1 MESPA
6 QQLRFIKNNVFQM
19 RVIIIIFFLNMLVS
33 EQFYKEPSFDIL
45 KKSKNIEVRLYKEN
59 IIAKTSVPIE
69 DEKIDNSMFRT
80 LASYI
85 FGENE
90 RRQRIPMTAP
100 VTTIKNEE
108 TYDMIFYMLN
118 VENINELP
126 NPTNPN
132 IEFEKLNLGKC
143 VSISFSWLTNDFR
156 VKYYKKQLKKYV
168 EDNGYTAIS
177 PFMLNRYDSPWTLPW
192 NRRNEILVK
201 IK

>member
-1 MESPA
+1 
-6 QQLRFIKNNVFQM
+6 LRFIKNDVFQM

-118 VENINELP
+118 VENIDELP

>member
-1 MESPA
+1 
-6 QQLRFIKNNVFQM
+6 
-19 RVIIIIFFLNMLVS
+19 MLVS

-45 KKSKNIEVRLYKEN
+45 KKSKNIEVRIYKEN

-69 DEKIDNSMFRT
+69 DDKIDNSMFRT

-90 RRQRIPMTAP
+90 KGQRIPMTAP

-118 VENINELP
+118 VENIEDLP
-126 NPTNPN
+126 SPTNPN

-156 VKYYKKQLKKYV
+156 VKYYKKQLKKYIK
-168 EDNGYTAIS
+168 DNGYTAIS
-177 PFMLNRYDSPWTLPW
+177 PFMLNRYDNPWTLPW
-192 NRRNEILVK
+192 NRRNEVLVK

>member
-69 DEKIDNSMFRT
+69 DDKIDNSMFRT

-118 VENINELP
+118 VENIDELP

>member
-1 MESPA
+1 MENPA
-6 QQLRFIKNNVFQM
+6 QQLRFIKNDVFQM

-118 VENINELP
+118 VENIDELP

>member
-1 MESPA
+1 MESLA
-6 QQLRFIKNNVFQM
+6 QQLRFIKNDVFQM

-100 VTTIKNEE
+100 VTTIKNQE

-118 VENINELP
+118 VENIDELP

>member
-1 MESPA
+1 MESLA
-6 QQLRFIKNNVFQM
+6 QQLRFIKNDVFQM

-90 RRQRIPMTAP
+90 
-100 VTTIKNEE
+100 K
-108 TYDMIFYMLN
+108 DMLFISM
-118 VENINELP
+118 ES
-126 NPTNPN
+126 
-132 IEFEKLNLGKC
+132 G
-143 VSISFSWLTNDFR
+143 SILIR
-156 VKYYKKQLKKYV
+156 K
-168 EDNGYTAIS
+168 
-177 PFMLNRYDSPWTLPW
+177 
-192 NRRNEILVK
+192 
-201 IK
+201 

>member
-1 MESPA
+1 MESLA
-6 QQLRFIKNNVFQM
+6 QQLRFIKNDVFQM

>member
-1 MESPA
+1 MESLA
-6 QQLRFIKNNVFQM
+6 QQLRFIKNDVFQM
-19 RVIIIIFFLNMLVS
+19 SVIIIIFFLNMLVS

-118 VENINELP
+118 VENIDELP

>member
-1 MESPA
+1 MESLA
-6 QQLRFIKNNVFQM
+6 QQLRFIKNDVFQM
-19 RVIIIIFFLNMLVS
+19 SVIIIIFFLNMLVS

-118 VENINELP
+118 VENIDELP

-156 VKYYKKQLKKYV
+156 VKYYKNQLKKYIK
-168 EDNGYTAIS
+168 DNGYTAIS
-177 PFMLNRYDSPWTLPW
+177 PFMLNRYDNPWTLPW
-192 NRRNEILVK
+192 NRRNEVLVK

>member
-1 MESPA
+1 
-6 QQLRFIKNNVFQM
+6 LRFIKNDVFQM

-90 RRQRIPMTAP
+90 RRQRMPMTAP

-118 VENINELP
+118 VENIDELP

>member
-1 MESPA
+1 MENPA
-6 QQLRFIKNNVFQM
+6 QQLRFIKNDVFQM
-19 RVIIIIFFLNMLVS
+19 RVIIIIYFLNMLVS

-45 KKSKNIEVRLYKEN
+45 KKSKNIEVRIYKEN
-59 IIAKTSVPIE
+59 IIAKTSVPLSGE
-69 DEKIDNSMFRT
+69 RIDNSMFRT

-90 RRQRIPMTAP
+90 KGQRIPMTAP

-118 VENINELP
+118 VENIEDLP
-126 NPTNPN
+126 SPTNPN

-156 VKYYKKQLKKYV
+156 VKYYKKQLKKYIK
-168 EDNGYTAIS
+168 DNGYTAIS
-177 PFMLNRYDSPWTLPW
+177 PFMLNRYDNPWTLPW
-192 NRRNEILVK
+192 NRRNEVLVK

>member
-6 QQLRFIKNNVFQM
+6 QQLRFIKNDVFQM

-118 VENINELP
+118 VENIDELP

>member
-6 QQLRFIKNNVFQM
+6 QQLRFIKNDVFQM

-118 VENINELP
+118 VEDIDELP

>member
-1 MESPA
+1 
-6 QQLRFIKNNVFQM
+6 
-19 RVIIIIFFLNMLVS
+19 MLVS

-45 KKSKNIEVRLYKEN
+45 KKSENIEVRIYKEN
-59 IIAKTSVPIE
+59 IIAKTSVPLS
-69 DEKIDNSMFRT
+69 DERIDNSMFRT

-90 RRQRIPMTAP
+90 KGQRIPMTAP

-118 VENINELP
+118 VENIEELP
-126 NPTNPN
+126 NPTNLN

-143 VSISFSWLTNDFR
+143 ASISFSWLTNDFR
-156 VKYYKKQLKKYV
+156 VKYYKKQLKKYIK
-168 EDNGYTAIS
+168 DNGYTAIS
-177 PFMLNRYDSPWTLPW
+177 PFMLNRYDNPWTLPW
-192 NRRNEILVK
+192 NRRNEVLVK

>member
-19 RVIIIIFFLNMLVS
+19 RVIIIIFLNMLVS

-69 DEKIDNSMFRT
+69 DDKIDNSMFRT

-118 VENINELP
+118 VENIDELP

>member
-1 MESPA
+1 MESLA
-6 QQLRFIKNNVFQM
+6 QQLRFIKNDVFQM

-118 VENINELP
+118 VENIDELP

>member
-1 MESPA
+1 MESLA
-6 QQLRFIKNNVFQM
+6 QQLRFIKNDLFQM

-45 KKSKNIEVRLYKEN
+45 KKTENIEVRIYKEN
-59 IIAKTSVPIE
+59 IIAKTSVPLS
-69 DEKIDNSMFRT
+69 DERIDNSMFRT

-90 RRQRIPMTAP
+90 RGQRIPMTAP

-118 VENINELP
+118 AENIEDLP
-126 NPTNPN
+126 SPTNPN

-143 VSISFSWLTNDFR
+143 ASISFSWLTNDFR
-156 VKYYKKQLKKYV
+156 VKYYKKQLKKYIK
-168 EDNGYTAIS
+168 DNGYTAIS
-177 PFMLNRYDSPWTLPW
+177 PFMLNRYDNPWTLPW
-192 NRRNEILVK
+192 NRRNEVLVK

>member
-1 MESPA
+1 MESLA
-6 QQLRFIKNNVFQM
+6 QQLRFIKNDVFQM

-118 VENINELP
+118 VENIDELP

-177 PFMLNRYDSPWTLPW
+177 PFMLNRYDSPRTLPW